1 MEFDLNL
8 YLDRCRH
15 FVEEGLTSHLPPE
28 TSDPVN
34 LQKAIRYSLFAPGK
48 RVRPALVFA
57 SADALGLEWNDV
69 LPIAVA
75 LEMVHVFS
83 LIHDDLPAMDDDD
96 LRRGQPTNHKV
107 FGEAMAILA
116 GDALLAQA
124 FVPLTELNQN
134 RFSGDAIINVIR
146 ELAHATGVAG
156 MIGGQVIDMESEGK
170 NIDLDRLKVLHRLK
184 TGALI
189 RFAVVAPALL
199 SGQNQNTLTALDA
212 YAQNAGLAFQIADDI
227 LDVEGG
233 AEIGKDVGSDAR
245 RGKSTYPAILGMEA
259 AKMERARVF
268 ECALKAL
275 ESLGDKTV
283 ALKAIARFIVER
295 RK

>member
-1 MEFDLNL
+1 MEFDLGL
-8 YLDRCRH
+8 YLDRCRL

-28 TSDPVN
+28 TNDPVN

-57 SADALGLEWNDV
+57 SADALGLLWKDV

-124 FVPLTELNQN
+124 FVPLTQLDQN
-134 RFSGDAIINVIR
+134 RFSGSHILKVIR
-146 ELAHATGVAG
+146 EMAHATGVAG

-170 NIDLDRLKVLHRLK
+170 SIGLDRLKVLHRLK

-189 RFAVVAPALL
+189 RFAVLAPALL
-199 SGQNQNTLTALDA
+199 SGQDQNTLAALDD

-245 RGKSTYPAILGMEA
+245 RGKSTYPALLGMA
-259 AKMERARVF
+259 GAKAERERVF
-268 ECALKAL
+268 GCALKAL
-275 ESLGDKTV
+275 EVMGDKAA
-283 ALKAIARFIVER
+283 ALRAIARFIVER
-295 RK
+295 HK